1 VTNTFYDEQQHGGFM
16 FFSSQLV
23 EALKAEHKNLRH
35 EMNLLKETDI
45 SQLDRQLCFGRFLPL
60 LISHNQREENVVYG
74 FMKAQ
79 DDENLN
85 FMAYEGQTKHAI
97 VDQLIEDMLSENLTN
112 QEWSASAKV
121 LADIVG
127 QHLEEEE
134 NEVFPYLKRHLDSD
148 TDAGLCLRFESHYP
162 ESEDFTY
169 DEELLSETPRWS

>member
-1 VTNTFYDEQQHGGFM
+1 M

-23 EALKAEHKNLRH
+23 ETLKADHKKLRA

-45 SQLDRQLCFGRFLPL
+45 SQLDRQLCFGCFLPL
-60 LISHNQREENVVYG
+60 LISHTQREENVVYS

-79 DDENLN
+79 NDENLN
-85 FMAYEGQTKHAI
+85 FMAYEGQTKHTI

-127 QHLEEEE
+127 QHLDEEE
-134 NEVFPYLKRHLDSD
+134 NEVFPYLKRHLDPD
-148 TDAGLCLRFESHYP
+148 TDAELCLRYESHHQT
-162 ESEDFTY
+162 SDAINY
-169 DEELLSETPRWS
+169 DEEFLSETPRWS